1 MRHWGLTL
9 CVVGLVAG
17 CGTSAVEP
25 AASVAPSTV
34 AKAPS
39 APTTGGQVTPTPG
52 PAGTPEPSVTVTG
65 GNDADLLE
73 EGGAV
78 AAPTWD
84 KASQKAAVDSA
95 VAAMKAFARPGV
107 EQGRW
112 WRDLAPRLSEPARR
126 AYATVDAIN
135 VPATAVTGPGELVD
149 TQSPYLAGVDVPTNA
164 GVYRVLLSRSSADD
178 PWLVER
184 LTPSG

>member
-1 MRHWGLTL
+1 MGGLRHWGMTL
-9 CVVGLVAG
+9 CVVGLFAG

-34 AKAPS
+34 AKASS
-39 APTTGGQVTPTPG
+39 APTAEGQVTPT
-52 PAGTPEPSVTVTG
+52 PSVTVTG
-65 GNDADLLE
+65 GNDADVLE

-84 KASQKAAVDSA
+84 KASQEAAVDSA

-107 EQGRW
+107 EQARW
-112 WRDLAPRLSEPARR
+112 WRDLAPRLSDPARR

-135 VPATAVTGPGELVD
+135 VPATAVTGPGQLID

-164 GVYRVLLSRSSADD
+164 GVYRVLLSRSSVDD